1 MNSITNATATAT
13 INESVTVT
21 MQILDK
27 EYRIACP
34 AEERDNLLA
43 SAQRLNE
50 AIKDIRASGKVAGT
64 DRIIVMAALNI
75 THELLQHH
83 SQKDGTTQAL
93 GQRIKVLQHKVDGAL
108 YRDRQLE
115 L

>member
-1 MNSITNATATAT
+1 MNNITD
-13 INESVTVT
+13 SVAVT

-50 AIKDIRASGKVAGT
+50 AIQAIRDTGKVVGA

-83 SQKDGTTQAL
+83 SRKDDTTQSL

>member
-1 MNSITNATATAT
+1 MSSGIN
-13 INESVTVT
+13 NESIAVTVHV
-21 MQILDK
+21 LDK

-43 SAQRLNE
+43 SASYLNH
-50 AIKDIRASGKVAGT
+50 AIQEIRDTGKVVGA

-75 THELLQHH
+75 AHELLKHQ
-83 SQKDGTTQAL
+83 SQKDAIAQSFSP
-93 GQRIKVLQHKVDGAL
+93 RIKVLQHKVDAAL
-108 YRDRQLE
+108 HRGRQLE

>member
-1 MNSITNATATAT
+1 MSSATTHASTGVAV
-13 INESVTVT
+13 SL
-21 MQILDK
+21 QILDK

-50 AIKDIRASGKVAGT
+50 AIQDIRDSGKVVGA

-83 SQKDGTTQAL
+83 SQKGDITQSL

-108 YRDRQLE
+108 HRDHQLE

>member
-1 MNSITNATATAT
+1 MNSDLTNAVAS
-13 INESVTVT
+13 ESIAVTV
-21 MQILDK
+21 QILDK

-34 AEERDNLLA
+34 PEERENLLA
-43 SAQRLNE
+43 SAQRLNL
-50 AIKDIRASGKVAGT
+50 AIQTVRDSGKVVGA
-64 DRIIVMAALNI
+64 DRAIVMAALNI

-83 SQKDGTTQAL
+83 SQKDSAIHSFGP
-93 GQRIKVLQHKVDGAL
+93 RIKVLQHKIDAAL

>member
-1 MNSITNATATAT
+1 MNSAMNT
-13 INESVTVT
+13 ESVAVT
-21 MQILDK
+21 LQILDK

-43 SAQRLNE
+43 SAQHLNE
-50 AIKDIRASGKVAGT
+50 AIQDIRDSGKVVVGA

-75 THELLQHH
+75 THELLQYRSHKE
-83 SQKDGTTQAL
+83 SAAQSL
-93 GQRIKVLQHKVDGAL
+93 GQRIKVLQHKVDGVL
-108 YRDRQLE
+108 HRDRQLE

>member
-1 MNSITNATATAT
+1 MSSATTHASTGVAV
-13 INESVTVT
+13 SL
-21 MQILDK
+21 QILDK

-50 AIKDIRASGKVAGT
+50 AIQDIRDSGKVVGA

-83 SQKDGTTQAL
+83 SQKNDIS
-93 GQRIKVLQHKVDGAL
+93 QRIKVLQHKVDGAL
-108 YRDRQLE
+108 HRDHPLE

>member
-1 MNSITNATATAT
+1 MNSA
-13 INESVTVT
+13 INTESVAVT
-21 MQILDK
+21 LQILDK

-43 SAQRLNE
+43 SAQHLNE
-50 AIKDIRASGKVAGT
+50 AIQDIRDSGKVVGA

-75 THELLQHH
+75 THELLQHRSH
-83 SQKDGTTQAL
+83 KDGAAQSL
-93 GQRIKVLQHKVDGAL
+93 VQRIKVLQHKVDGVL
-108 YRDRQLE
+108 HRDHQLE

>member
-1 MNSITNATATAT
+1 MNSALNT
-13 INESVTVT
+13 ESVAVSL
-21 MQILDK
+21 QILDK

-50 AIKDIRASGKVAGT
+50 TIQDIRDSGKVVGT

-83 SQKDGTTQAL
+83 SHKDGAPQSL
-93 GQRIKVLQHKVDGAL
+93 GQRIKVMQHKVDGVL
-108 YRDRQLE
+108 HRDRQLE

>member
-1 MNSITNATATAT
+1 MSIATTSIEGVA
-13 INESVTVT
+13 VTL
-21 MQILDK
+21 QILDK

-43 SAQRLNE
+43 AAQRLNG
-50 AIKDIRASGKVAGT
+50 AIQDIRNSGKVVGA

-83 SQKDGTTQAL
+83 SQKDGATQSL

-108 YRDRQLE
+108 HRDRQLE

>member
-1 MNSITNATATAT
+1 MNSASTHT
-13 INESVTVT
+13 NESVTVT
-21 MQILDK
+21 VQILDK

-50 AIKDIRASGKVAGT
+50 AIKDVRDSGKVVGA

-75 THELLQHH
+75 THKLLQHP
-83 SQKDGTTQAL
+83 SQKDGTTQSL
-93 GQRIKVLQHKVDGAL
+93 GQRVKVLQRKVDGAL
-108 YRDRQLE
+108 HRDRQIE

>member
-1 MNSITNATATAT
+1 MNSAPTNAVTS
-13 INESVTVT
+13 ESIAVTV
-21 MQILDK
+21 QILEK

-43 SAQRLNE
+43 SAQRLNV
-50 AIKDIRASGKVAGT
+50 AIQEIRDSGKVVGA

-83 SQKDGTTQAL
+83 SQKDGTTQSL

>member
-1 MNSITNATATAT
+1 MNSSTNANATT
-13 INESVTVT
+13 NESVAVT

-34 AEERDNLLA
+34 VEERDNLLA

-50 AIKDIRASGKVAGT
+50 AIKDIRDSGKVVGA
-64 DRIIVMAALNI
+64 DRILVMAALNI

-83 SQKDGTTQAL
+83 SQKDGTAQAL

>member
-1 MNSITNATATAT
+1 MNSASTHT
-13 INESVTVT
+13 NESVTVT
-21 MQILDK
+21 VQILDK

-34 AEERDNLLA
+34 VEERDNLLA

-50 AIKDIRASGKVAGT
+50 AIKDVRDSGKVVGA

-75 THELLQHH
+75 THELLQYPP
-83 SQKDGTTQAL
+83 QKDGITQSL
-93 GQRIKVLQHKVDGAL
+93 GQRVKVLQHKVDGAL
-108 YRDRQLE
+108 HRDRQIE